1 MRSGREHNTPD
12 KAVWGFKV
20 NIRAQEQEDTT
31 SIKPLTADVALTVM
45 TLVQYNLQVK
55 SFDLMMSIVSSHLFL
70 L

>member
-31 SIKPLTADVALTVM
+31 SIKPFTADVALTVM

-55 SFDLMMSIVSSHLFL
+55 SFDLIMSLVSSH
-70 L
+70 